1 MDRRILEYVV
11 SGDLLRVSVAFAYP
25 DRQVLLSTDLAEG
38 ATLRDAIERSGIRE
52 KVPEIDLDTMRVGIF
67 GKLKDL
73 DDTVRSGDR
82 VEIYRPLKADP
93 KEARRARAQAEKN
106 GRQ

>member
-1 MDRRILEYVV
+1 M

-25 DRQVLLSTDLAEG
+25 DRQVLLSTDLTEG

-52 KVPEIDLDTMRVGIF
+52 KVPEIDLDTMRVGVF
-67 GKLKDL
+67 GKLRDL

-82 VEIYRPLKADP
+82 VEIYRALKADP
-93 KEARRARAQAEKN
+93 KEARRARAQAEKS

>member
-1 MDRRILEYVV
+1 M

-38 ATLRDAIERSGIRE
+38 ATLRDAIEQSGIRD
-52 KVPEIDLDTMRVGIF
+52 KIPEIDLEQMRVGVF
-67 GKLKDL
+67 GKLKAL
-73 DDTVRSGDR
+73 DDAVRSSDR

-93 KEARRARAQAEKN
+93 KEARRARAQADKSPKAQE
-106 GRQ
+106 

>member
-1 MDRRILEYVV
+1 M

-73 DDTVRSGDR
+73 DETVRSGDR